1 MRGTL
6 FKRLPW
12 PQIVMIST
20 NLNAF
25 QIENCLKI
33 IIFEKGQLQAYFKQN
48 QDILQEFSGHILK
61 YSQVPKSQ
69 IQIRK
74 VKIWTYRLS
83 LQSKRPY
90 HPPTAIRGAVK
101 IFLLDSARKDTGLIH
116 YACHQINIKNQ
127 SVFFSAF
134 LFILDH
140 AVVLKAT
147 LLFYTSNSTA
157 QIYNTKN
164 PPSFIVYA
172 ALKYSQRIWLDG
184 EMGYSP
190 PPS

>member
-1 MRGTL
+1 MPIRKPMTRQLFWAVRMSKMYTLGPNYRGLKKVVTKL
-6 FKRLPW
+6 YTKWGVPSLNIKRLPW
-12 PQIVMIST
+12 PQIVLIST
-20 NLNAF
+20 NFNAF

-101 IFLLDSARKDTGLIH
+101 IFLLDSARKDTGLI
-116 YACHQINIKNQ
+116 IK
-127 SVFFSAF
+127 
-134 LFILDH
+134 
-140 AVVLKAT
+140 
-147 LLFYTSNSTA
+147 
-157 QIYNTKN
+157 
-164 PPSFIVYA
+164 
-172 ALKYSQRIWLDG
+172 
-184 EMGYSP
+184 
-190 PPS
+190 

>member
-1 MRGTL
+1 MLSNPAISLECIVGLTL
-6 FKRLPW
+6 
-12 PQIVMIST
+12 T
-20 NLNAF
+20 
-25 QIENCLKI
+25 
-33 IIFEKGQLQAYFKQN
+33 
-48 QDILQEFSGHILK
+48 
-61 YSQVPKSQ
+61 SQSPKSQ
-69 IQIRK
+69 SSPNYPIVKTK
-74 VKIWTYRLS
+74 VGRSKFGLRLS
-83 LQSKRPY
+83 LQSRRPY